1 MDFSPDNRDKSAYDL
16 TKIGTMTRHSLIE
29 LEAVLAIVRCGSFRA
44 AALDLG
50 MSTTAISNAVGKL
63 ERELAVRLFNR
74 TTRSVSLTHAG
85 RIFVAQ
91 IKSALEDIQKA
102 MNTARSQQETPS
114 GTLRINAFATA
125 AREIMAPLVLNYLQ
139 RYPQVHID
147 LVTEGRLVD
156 VVAAGFDLGVRS
168 ADLVPSDAIAI
179 PLGKMRRMAVAA
191 SPAFFENRSI
201 PQVPQEL
208 LTYPCVRVRLPN
220 GALFRWR
227 FEKGGEELQLDVDG
241 PVTLDEASLT
251 RIAVIN
257 GVGIGYFMEA
267 DVREDIAA
275 GRLVRI
281 LEDWTPPLVPLCLY
295 YSNRRNS
302 SAAFQAFIALARDF
316 AAGRLAQL

>member
-1 MDFSPDNRDKSAYDL
+1 MS
-16 TKIGTMTRHSLIE
+16 RHSLIE

-50 MSTTAISNAVGKL
+50 LSTTAISNAVGKL
-63 ERELAVRLFNR
+63 ERALAVRLFNR

-91 IKSALEDIQKA
+91 IKPALEDIQKA
-102 MNTARSQQETPS
+102 MNTARSQQEVPS

-125 AREIMAPLVLNYLQ
+125 AREIMAPLVLGYLR
-139 RYPQVHID
+139 RYPQVHVD

-168 ADLVPSDAIAI
+168 ADFVPSDAIAI
-179 PLGKMRRMAVAA
+179 PLGQVRRMAVAA
-191 SPAFFENRSI
+191 SPAFFESRTI
-201 PQVPQEL
+201 PQLPQEL
-208 LTYPCVRVRLPN
+208 LSYPCLRIRLPN
-220 GALFRWR
+220 GALFQWR
-227 FEKGGEELQLDVDG
+227 FEKDGEELQIDVEG
-241 PVTLDEASLT
+241 PITLDEASLSRMAAT
-251 RIAVIN
+251 N

-267 DVREDIAA
+267 DVRDDIAE

-281 LEDWTPPLVPLCLY
+281 LEDWTPPLAPLCLY
-295 YSNRRNS
+295 YPNRRNS

-316 AAGRLAQL
+316 GAGCLQS

>member
-1 MDFSPDNRDKSAYDL
+1 MA
-16 TKIGTMTRHSLIE
+16 RHSLIE

-50 MSTTAISNAVGKL
+50 MSTTAISNAVAKL

-91 IKSALEDIQKA
+91 ITPSLEGIQKA
-102 MNTARSQQETPS
+102 MNTARAQQETPS

-125 AREIMAPLVLNYLQ
+125 AREIMAPLVLTYMQ

-147 LVTEGRLVD
+147 IVTEGRLVD

-179 PLGKMRRMAVAA
+179 PLGQMRRMAVAA
-191 SPAFFENRSI
+191 SPAFFQGRTI
-201 PQVPQEL
+201 PHVPQEL
-208 LTYPCVRVRLPN
+208 LSHPCIRVRLPN

-227 FEKGGEELQLDVDG
+227 FEKGGEALQIDVEG
-241 PVTLDEASLT
+241 PVTLDEASLA

-257 GVGIGYFMEA
+257 SVGIGYFMET
-267 DVREDIAA
+267 DIRDDIAA
-275 GRLVRI
+275 GRLIRI
-281 LEDWTPPLVPLCLY
+281 LEDWTPPLAPLCLY
-295 YSNRRNS
+295 YPSRRNA

-316 AAGRLAQL
+316 AAGRLTAP

>member
-1 MDFSPDNRDKSAYDL
+1 MS
-16 TKIGTMTRHSLIE
+16 RHSLIE
-29 LEAVLAIVRCGSFRA
+29 LEAVLAIVRCGTFRA

-50 MSTTAISNAVGKL
+50 LSTTAISNAVGKL

-91 IKSALEDIQKA
+91 IKPALEDIQKA
-102 MNTARSQQETPS
+102 MNTARSQQEVPS

-125 AREIMAPLVLNYLQ
+125 AREIMAPLVLTYLR

-168 ADLVPSDAIAI
+168 ADFVPSDAIAI
-179 PLGKMRRMAVAA
+179 PLGQVRRMAVAA
-191 SPAFFENRSI
+191 SPAFFANRTV

-208 LTYPCVRVRLPN
+208 LSYPCLRIRLPN

-227 FEKGGEELQLDVDG
+227 FEKDGEELEIDVEG
-241 PVTLDEASLT
+241 PITLDEASLS
-251 RIAVIN
+251 RIAVTH
-257 GVGIGYFMEA
+257 GVGIGYFMET
-267 DVREDIAA
+267 DVRDDIAA

-281 LEDWTPPLVPLCLY
+281 LEDWTPPLASLCLY
-295 YSNRRNS
+295 YFNRRNP

-316 AAGRLAQL
+316 AAGRLEEP

>member
-1 MDFSPDNRDKSAYDL
+1 MA
-16 TKIGTMTRHSLIE
+16 RHSLIE
-29 LEAVLAIVRCGSFRA
+29 LESVLAIVRCGSFRA

-91 IKSALEDIQKA
+91 IKPALEDIQKA
-102 MNTARSQQETPS
+102 MDTARAQQEVPS

-125 AREIMAPLVLNYLQ
+125 AREIMAPLVLTYLQ

-156 VVAAGFDLGVRS
+156 VVAGGFDLGVRS

-179 PLGKMRRMAVAA
+179 PLGQTRRMAVVA
-191 SPAFFENRSI
+191 SPAFFHERAI
-201 PQVPQEL
+201 PNVPQDL
-208 LTYPCVRVRLPN
+208 ASHPCLRVRLPN

-227 FEKGGEELQLDVDG
+227 FERGGEELLLDVEG

-251 RIAVIN
+251 RIAVMN
-257 GVGIGYFMEA
+257 GVGIGYFMET

-281 LEDWTPPLVPLCLY
+281 LEDWTPPIAPLCLY

-316 AAGRLAQL
+316 AAGRLAQP

>member
-1 MDFSPDNRDKSAYDL
+1 MS
-16 TKIGTMTRHSLIE
+16 RHSLIE

-44 AALDLG
+44 AALDIG

-63 ERELAVRLFNR
+63 ERELSVRLLNR
-74 TTRSVSLTHAG
+74 TTRSVSLTYAG

-91 IKSALEDIQKA
+91 IKPALEDIQKA

-125 AREIMAPLVLNYLQ
+125 AREIMAPLVLSYLQ

-191 SPAFFENRSI
+191 SPSFFGGRAI

-208 LTYPCVRVRLPN
+208 LGYPCLRIRLPN
-220 GALFRWR
+220 GALFQWR
-227 FEKGGEELQLDVDG
+227 FEKDGEELQINVEG
-241 PVTLDEASLT
+241 PITLDEASLS
-251 RIAVIN
+251 RIAVTN
-257 GVGIGYFMEA
+257 GVGIGYFMET
-267 DVREDIAA
+267 DIREDIAA

-281 LEDWTPPLVPLCLY
+281 LEDWTPPLAPLCLY

-316 AAGRLAQL
+316 AAGRLAAP

>member
-1 MDFSPDNRDKSAYDL
+1 MA
-16 TKIGTMTRHSLIE
+16 RHSLIE

-50 MSTTAISNAVGKL
+50 MSTTAISNAVAKL

-91 IKSALEDIQKA
+91 ITPSLEGIQKA
-102 MNTARSQQETPS
+102 MNTARAQQETPS

-125 AREIMAPLVLNYLQ
+125 AREIMAPLVLTYMQ

-147 LVTEGRLVD
+147 IVTEGRLVD

-179 PLGKMRRMAVAA
+179 PLGQMRRMAVAA
-191 SPAFFENRSI
+191 SPAFFQGRTI
-201 PQVPQEL
+201 PHVPQEL
-208 LTYPCVRVRLPN
+208 LSHPCIRVRLPN

-227 FEKGGEELQLDVDG
+227 FEKGGEALQIDVEG
-241 PVTLDEASLT
+241 PITLDEASLA

-257 GVGIGYFMEA
+257 SVGIGYFMET
-267 DVREDIAA
+267 DIRDDIAA
-275 GRLVRI
+275 GRLIRI
-281 LEDWTPPLVPLCLY
+281 LEDWTPPLAPLCLY
-295 YSNRRNS
+295 YPSRRNP

-316 AAGRLAQL
+316 AAGRLTAP

>member
-1 MDFSPDNRDKSAYDL
+1 MA
-16 TKIGTMTRHSLIE
+16 RHSLIE
-29 LEAVLAIVRCGSFRA
+29 LESVLAIVRCGSFRA

-91 IKSALEDIQKA
+91 IKPALEDIQKA
-102 MNTARSQQETPS
+102 MDTARAQQEVPS

-125 AREIMAPLVLNYLQ
+125 AREIMAPLVLTYLQ

-156 VVAAGFDLGVRS
+156 VVAGGFDLGVRS

-179 PLGKMRRMAVAA
+179 PLGQTRRMAVVA
-191 SPAFFENRSI
+191 SPAFFHQRAI
-201 PQVPQEL
+201 PNVPQDL
-208 LTYPCVRVRLPN
+208 ASHPCLRVRLPN

-227 FEKGGEELQLDVDG
+227 FERGGEELDLDVEG
-241 PVTLDEASLT
+241 PMTLDEASLT
-251 RIAVIN
+251 RIAVMN
-257 GVGIGYFMEA
+257 GVGIGYFMET

-281 LEDWTPPLVPLCLY
+281 LEDWTPPIAPLCLY
-295 YSNRRNS
+295 YSNRLNS
-302 SAAFQAFIALARDF
+302 AAAFQAFIALARDF
-316 AAGRLAQL
+316 AAGRLAQP

>member
-1 MDFSPDNRDKSAYDL
+1 
-16 TKIGTMTRHSLIE
+16 MTRHSLIE

-74 TTRSVSLTHAG
+74 TTRSVSLTYAG

-91 IKSALEDIQKA
+91 IKPALEDIQKA
-102 MNTARSQQETPS
+102 MDTARSQQETPS

-125 AREIMAPLVLNYLQ
+125 AREIMAPLVLSFLQ

-147 LVTEGRLVD
+147 IATEGRLVD
-156 VVAAGFDLGVRS
+156 IVAAGFDLAVRS

-179 PLGKMRRMAVAA
+179 PLGQMRHIAVAA
-191 SPAFFENRSI
+191 SPAFLENRVI
-201 PQVPQEL
+201 PKVPQDL
-208 LTYPCVRVRLPN
+208 LSYPCVRGRLPD
-220 GALFRWR
+220 GALLRWR
-227 FEKGGEELQLDVDG
+227 FEKGGEALQIDVEG
-241 PVTLDEASLT
+241 PITLDEPSLA
-251 RIAVIN
+251 RIAVTN
-257 GVGIGYFMEA
+257 GVGIGYFMET

-295 YSNRRNS
+295 YYNRRNS

-316 AAGRLAQL
+316 AAGRLAQP

>member
-1 MDFSPDNRDKSAYDL
+1 MGRQ
-16 TKIGTMTRHSLIE
+16 SLIE

-50 MSTTAISNAVGKL
+50 LSTTAISNAVGKL

-91 IKSALEDIQKA
+91 IKPAIEDIQKA
-102 MNTARSQQETPS
+102 MNTARSQQEVPS

-125 AREIMAPLVLNYLQ
+125 AREIMAPLVLAYLR

-168 ADLVPSDAIAI
+168 ANLVPSDAIAI
-179 PLGKMRRMAVAA
+179 PLGQVRRMAVAA
-191 SPAFFENRSI
+191 SPAFFENRTI

-208 LTYPCVRVRLPN
+208 LSYPCLRIRLPN
-220 GALFRWR
+220 GALFQWR
-227 FEKGGEELQLDVDG
+227 FEKDGEELQIDVVG
-241 PVTLDEASLT
+241 PMTLDEASLS
-251 RIAVIN
+251 RIAATN
-257 GVGIGYFMEA
+257 GIGIGYFMEV
-267 DVREDIAA
+267 DVRDDIAA

-281 LEDWTPPLVPLCLY
+281 LEDWTPPLEPLCLY

-302 SAAFQAFIALARDF
+302 SAALQAFIALARDF
-316 AAGRLAQL
+316 AAGRLVRS